1 MDAFVLEKS
10 DGCRMCGW
18 GRLWELI
25 CGGVTC
31 ICCDAWM
38 VGGRVQVFFLPA
50 LYLSGDVQV
59 DGKDVVDYAW
69 VTKDELKDYL
79 SPDLYAKARLF
90 LL

>member
-1 MDAFVLEKS
+1 M
-10 DGCRMCGW
+10 
-18 GRLWELI
+18 
-25 CGGVTC
+25 
-31 ICCDAWM
+31 
-38 VGGRVQVFFLPA
+38 QVFFLPA
-50 LYLSGDVQV
+50 MYLSGDVHV